1 MSVANSVK
9 TKDYGNE
16 KQILI
21 APELAF
27 TIGCLVGNTGV
38 DANENGRKIIKA
50 GTPVGG
56 VTSILTNRQTV
67 LTKGASNAQGVV
79 LHDVDVTDGD
89 GRATLVLAGY
99 VDLYKLDSDVVSIVS
114 DATATLTKITFL
126 NGSKN

>member
-1 MSVANSVK
+1 MAVANSVK
-9 TKDYGNE
+9 SKNYSNE

-38 DANENGRKIIKA
+38 DADSNGKKIIKA

-56 VTSILTNRQTV
+56 ATSVLTNRQTV

-89 GRATLVLAGY
+89 GRATLVVAGY

-114 DATATLTKITFL
+114 DATATLSKITFL